1 MIKKI
6 YSTIILL
13 SGFLNF
19 GVFSQSTSLQNQI
32 AEIAKDAK
40 GTVGVSVLNIENNQ
54 AISFHGDL
62 HLPMQSVMKFPI
74 AITMLHQIDEG
85 KFKLEQLIHVSEED
99 LSKFYNSQ
107 VRDEYPKSDGNF
119 PISKLLSYMVSL
131 SDNAACDILLKTIG
145 GPKQVEDYIHL
156 LGVKNLAVKASEFQ
170 MSQGWQVQFTN
181 WCEPLAMTKLLK
193 IAYKPDFLSKESHTF
208 LWKILEETS
217 TGPKKIKSLLPS
229 GTVVAHKTGGSG
241 TNEQGITAATN
252 DVGII
257 NLPNG
262 KHLAIAVFI
271 TNSPTD
277 LAMRESIIARI
288 AKAAYDDALN

>member
-1 MIKKI
+1 MLKKI
-6 YSTIILL
+6 YSSFILL
-13 SGFLNF
+13 SGLVNV
-19 GVFSQSTSLQNQI
+19 GALAQSASLQNQI
-32 AEIAKDAK
+32 AKIAKDAK
-40 GTVGVSVLNIENNQ
+40 ATVGVSVLNIENRK
-54 AISFHGDL
+54 AISFQGEL

-85 KFKLEQLIHVSEED
+85 KFKLEQLIHVREKD
-99 LSKFYNSQ
+99 LSKFFNSQ
-107 VRDEYPKSDGNF
+107 VRDEYLKSDGNF

-131 SDNAACDILLKTIG
+131 SDNAACDILLKVVG
-145 GPKQVEDYIHL
+145 GPKQVEDYMHL
-156 LGVKNLAVKASEFQ
+156 LGVKNIAVKASEFQ
-170 MSQGWQVQFTN
+170 MSQAWQVQFTN
-181 WCEPLAMTKLLK
+181 WCEPLAMSKLLA
-193 IAYKPDFLSKESHTF
+193 IAYQPNFLSKESHTF

-217 TGPKKIKSLLPS
+217 TGPKQIKGLLPL
-229 GTVVAHKTGGSG
+229 GTVVAHKTGRSS

-271 TNSPTD
+271 SNSPTD